1 MYIKGNKHHAT
12 VSLIQTDENTYVMS
26 NDVIMMRKRMCSL
39 VIKWRARCKAA
50 QRKDGRV

>member
-26 NDVIMMRKRMCSL
+26 NDVIMDKEEIVLLSSSG
-39 VIKWRARCKAA
+39 
-50 QRKDGRV
+50 GRGVRRPM